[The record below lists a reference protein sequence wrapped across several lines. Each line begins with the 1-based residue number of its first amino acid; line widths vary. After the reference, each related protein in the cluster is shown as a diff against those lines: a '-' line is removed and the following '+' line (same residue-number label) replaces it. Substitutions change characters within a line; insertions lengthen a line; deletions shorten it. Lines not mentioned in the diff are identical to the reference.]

1 MPQHEE
7 VGQDRIPHWY
17 FGQHFG
23 VSIARFLYLEPLKYS
38 TILYHSK
45 CRDIFEK
52 RTTWET
58 PISKANFEAGIRLE
72 RGLRN
77 LIVSFLP
84 PKLLKIV
91 NFLGFK
97 GIREVAFT
105 ELNAVA
111 YELPGIYSLIGEL
124 IITMYWLYIEMHGC
138 IGPANVDA
146 MQKAVDKKIAQYPN
160 VSSCTTKLTAN

>member
-1 MPQHEE
+1 M
-7 VGQDRIPHWY
+7 
-17 FGQHFG
+17 
-23 VSIARFLYLEPLKYS
+23 
-38 TILYHSK
+38 
-45 CRDIFEK
+45 
-52 RTTWET
+52 
-58 PISKANFEAGIRLE
+58 E

-84 PKLLKIV
+84 PKLLKLV

-97 GIREVAFT
+97 GVRDVAFS

-124 IITMYWLYIEMHGC
+124 ILTTYWLYIEMHGC

-146 MQKAVDKKIAQYPN
+146 MQKAVDKKAAQYPK
-160 VSSCTTKLTAN
+160 VGR